1 MHITRQASA
10 AWLYLLPAL
19 LVLLV
24 VGLIPIGFVVFYSL
38 HDTFGGNVFVWVG
51 GQWFGEVLRSA
62 EFYNAIARSLG
73 FSTLVLLAQIP
84 LGIMVALR
92 MPKSGVL
99 ATIYIVLLAIPML
112 TPTIVVGYLWKVMI
126 RSETGLLY
134 QSLSSIGLV
143 LEMNNPIWT
152 WAVLLLMDTWHWT
165 GLVILL
171 CYARLRTIPSAY
183 YQAAAIDSASSW
195 AVFRYIQ
202 LPRLKLVLA
211 IAVLLRFMDSFT
223 LYTEPYVITRGGPGV
238 STTFLSHEL
247 VQTGLIQFDLGKAGA
262 MAVIY
267 FLIMMVVSAG
277 VYWLI
282 VPAGE
287 NKGII

>member
-1 MHITRQASA
+1 MHSSHQTNA
-10 AWLYLLPAL
+10 AWLFLTPAL
-19 LVLLV
+19 LLLAV
-24 VGLIPIGFVVFYSL
+24 VGILPICFVIFYSL

-51 GQWFGEVLRSA
+51 SDWFMQVLGSP
-62 EFYNAIARSLG
+62 EFYKALARSLL
-73 FSTLVLLAQIP
+73 FSALVLCVQIP
-84 LGIMVALR
+84 VGVMVALR
-92 MPKSGVL
+92 MPAAGVL

-126 RSETGLLY
+126 QPGTGLLY
-134 QSLSSIGLV
+134 QSFASIGFTLDI
-143 LEMNNPIWT
+143 NNPVWA

-165 GLVILL
+165 GLVVLL
-171 CYARLRTIPSAY
+171 CYARLRAIPDTY
-183 YQAAAIDSASSW
+183 YQAAAIDSASGW

-247 VQTGLIQFDLGKAGA
+247 VQTGLIQFDLGQAGA

-267 FLIMMVVSAG
+267 FMIVMCVSAAF
-277 VYWLI
+277 YWLI
-282 VPAGE
+282 VSSGE
-287 NKGII
+287 GRQGL

>member
-1 MHITRQASA
+1 MHNFRQARV
-10 AWLYLLPAL
+10 AWLYLLPSL

-24 VGLIPIGFVVFYSL
+24 AGVLPIVFVGFYSL

-51 GQWFGEVLRSA
+51 AQWFSEVLRSV
-62 EFYNAIARSLG
+62 EFYQALLRSLG
-73 FSTLVLLAQIP
+73 FSLLVLSVQIP
-84 LGIMVALR
+84 LGIAVALR
-92 MPKSGVL
+92 MPGPGMLTTV
-99 ATIYIVLLAIPML
+99 YIVLLAIPLL

-126 RSETGLLY
+126 QPGSGLLY
-134 QSLSSIGLV
+134 ESLSAVGITLDMTSV
-143 LEMNNPIWT
+143 VWT

-165 GLVILL
+165 GLVVLL
-171 CYARLRTIPSAY
+171 CYARLRTIPDPF
-183 YQAAAIDSASSW
+183 YQAAAIDGASRW

-247 VQTGLIQFDLGKAGA
+247 VQTGLIQFDLGQAGA

-267 FLIMMVVSAG
+267 FLIVLLVSACF
-277 VYWLI
+277 YRLI
-282 VPAGE
+282 VPAGKSRS
-287 NKGII
+287 NG